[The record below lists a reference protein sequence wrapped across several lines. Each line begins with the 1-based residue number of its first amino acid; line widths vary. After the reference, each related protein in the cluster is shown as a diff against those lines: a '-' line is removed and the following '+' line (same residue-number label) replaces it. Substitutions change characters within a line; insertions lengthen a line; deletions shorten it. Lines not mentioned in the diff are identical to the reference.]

1 MTIPARVVAF
11 AAASALCTL
20 ARLPSAFAADTDPPT
35 IVHTA
40 VIEAAPGAPLKI
52 LADITDES
60 EIFEPKVHYRLV
72 GSRDYLTM
80 SMMRS
85 AGATF
90 SATIPDTAVTG
101 DLEYF
106 IEAYDAQGNGPS
118 RFGSE
123 KAPQRVRVVTAPP
136 PPKVTVVEAVTPK
149 TDWATPATA
158 TQESQQPFRPPLY
171 AAGIAVGAGAVAG
184 AIGSYFG
191 TRVLDARVNLDDSRS
206 AATGATTC
214 FAIAGVAGAVAAGL
228 LIWHFVPR
236 GEGKTETAPEF
247 AIGPQSIAVRGTF

>member
-1 MTIPARVVAF
+1 MP
-11 AAASALCTL
+11 AAAALCIL
-20 ARLPSAFAADTDPPT
+20 ARPPSAFAADTDPPT

-40 VIEAAPGAPLKI
+40 VTEASPGAPLKI
-52 LADITDES
+52 FADIADES

-72 GSRDYLTM
+72 GSKEFLTM

-85 AGATF
+85 TGATF

-136 PPKVTVVEAVTPK
+136 PPKVLSIEGAAPK
-149 TDWATPATA
+149 TDWATSGTA
-158 TQESQQPFRPPLY
+158 TQESR
-171 AAGIAVGAGAVAG
+171 
-184 AIGSYFG
+184 
-191 TRVLDARVNLDDSRS
+191 LDA
-206 AATGATTC
+206 TT
-214 FAIAGVAGAVAAGL
+214 
-228 LIWHFVPR
+228 
-236 GEGKTETAPEF
+236 
-247 AIGPQSIAVRGTF
+247 